1 MHVCVHVAIC
11 TLHTWLHKYVHT
23 CIHIDTYL
31 SMYIASYI
39 CSITIIAVGV
49 MKSQCEK
56 TTSDELG
63 RFCLTSSQA
72 FKIFHSEEG
81 QWHAL
86 AGE

>member
-1 MHVCVHVAIC
+1 MHVCVHIAIC

-31 SMYIASYI
+31 STYIASYI
-39 CSITIIAVGV
+39 CSFTIIAVGG

-72 FKIFHSEEG
+72 FKIFHSGEG

-86 AGE
+86 SGE